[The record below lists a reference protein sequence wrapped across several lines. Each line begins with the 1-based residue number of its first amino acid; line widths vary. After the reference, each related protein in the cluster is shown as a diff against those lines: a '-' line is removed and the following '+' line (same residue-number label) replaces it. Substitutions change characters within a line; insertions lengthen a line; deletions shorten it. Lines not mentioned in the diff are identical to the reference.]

1 MKIGILTHPLC
12 HNFGGVLQAYALYT
26 YLRDR
31 GHDVYIIKQIKT
43 PFKEAIKKVVT
54 PMLKM
59 LHIRHDSVIDYV
71 QNQNFKNFIAR
82 NFHHYIYYK
91 DIKSKNGH
99 FRLDAIVV
107 GSDQVWRKWG
117 NTWDVKYYFMNFAA
131 GWNIKKLSYVASLGL
146 NTWDF
151 NEQETQEIKYW
162 LNQYSSVSVRE
173 DDAVNLCREKL
184 NINAEWHIDPTMLL
198 SITDYNKLLKDVK
211 TESYPIITYILD
223 PSNNKLKIRDTICSQ
238 KGAKPITVNIQEG
251 ISSTGIIEVQPSLE
265 SWLIKMMNAGFV
277 ITDSFHGTAF
287 AINFNRPFIVLSN
300 QLRGQSRLL
309 SILNMF
315 GLENRLVDK
324 IEDAK
329 VIAEIPIDWRRVN
342 ATLEAQRNKS
352 KLYFEANKL

>member
-31 GHDVYIIKQIKT
+31 GHDVYVIKQFKTSPKEIIKKMLI
-43 PFKEAIKKVVT
+43 PV
-54 PMLKM
+54 LKM
-59 LHIRHDSVIDYV
+59 LHIHHDYVIDYV
-71 QNQNFKNFIAR
+71 QNKKFRDFIAR

-91 DIKSKNGH
+91 DIKSENGH
-99 FRLDAIVV
+99 YQLDAIVV

-117 NTWDVKYYFMNFAA
+117 DTWDVKYYFMNFAD
-131 GWNIKKLSYVASLGL
+131 GWNIKKLSYSASLGL
-146 NTWDF
+146 NAWTF
-151 NEQETQEIKYW
+151 NEQDTQEIRHW

-173 DDAVNLCREKL
+173 NDAVSLCREKL
-184 NINAEWHIDPTMLL
+184 NINAEWNIDPTMLL
-198 SITDYNKLLKDVK
+198 NITDYSKLLIDIKAEPCPVV
-211 TESYPIITYILD
+211 TYILD
-223 PSNNKLKIRDTICSQ
+223 PSKDKLEIRDAICRR
-238 KGAKPITVNIQEG
+238 KGVEPKAVNIQEG

-265 SWLIKMMNAGFV
+265 SWLGNMMNAGFV

-287 AINFNRPFIVLSN
+287 AINFNRPFVVLSN

-324 IEDAK
+324 VEDAEL
-329 VIAEIPIDWRRVN
+329 IAEIPIDWTRVN
-342 ATLEAQRNKS
+342 AILGAQRDKS